1 MKETI
6 FGKRKRR
13 SVLDDMQPNQMD
25 KKCHLIRQAEMFLLE
40 VLKTYRE
47 KHNNFTKLKSF
58 KAEQLKTSKEQLA
71 NIKRNISNQLSGVV
85 DYSTKILLNKELDE
99 IFGTNGNTEND
110 NSLTD
115 SWNSTLTGTFS
126 EMQLFVNDS
135 QQTNGVNFLD
145 CLDFYT
151 DALKSATRFEQG
163 IASLNVVEATQTW
176 KTNIL
181 QLTTSYPD
189 LNRSEKLI
197 AATVNSL
204 LEVSPSQWL
213 CGNGPSV
220 KVLLT
225 GTICIK
231 EGESLILKV
240 EVLSEKFDYKII
252 WKHNNYILKGYNTTV
267 FNKNL
272 TKKDEG
278 YYSCEISNK
287 FGVGNCGRIFVK
299 IFEKIQFLS
308 EPQDA
313 VGYLYS
319 PRKIYLTCAM
329 KSNTLNG
336 TYSWF
341 FRKFYAPPTENNL
354 LSESKS
360 YFEVN
365 QDTDRSTGFYFC
377 KYNNKLSSAISREA
391 VVHVLKTTVALE
403 RIGITMVLSKYHLSR
418 TRRQIQDEETI
429 KSELAKLMQTDP
441 KQIEIKDLS
450 NRNDT
455 KDQLTF
461 ALSGINLTL
470 NREENYNWNSLTE
483 KVMKERENLLLRSAL
498 LYFHAN
504 NSRDIKVN
512 GKTYSIDAYSISIEH
527 LEPLCPEGQTLR
539 KDGFICGKFS
549 KFILNQGQYARHTKT
564 NHFIS
569 SANLL
574 TRFCILGILSVDELR
589 YDNRHLLSY
598 F

>member
-1 MKETI
+1 M
-6 FGKRKRR
+6 
-13 SVLDDMQPNQMD
+13 
-25 KKCHLIRQAEMFLLE
+25 
-40 VLKTYRE
+40 
-47 KHNNFTKLKSF
+47 
-58 KAEQLKTSKEQLA
+58 
-71 NIKRNISNQLSGVV
+71 

-99 IFGTNGNTEND
+99 IFGANGNTEND

-204 LEVSPSQWL
+204 LEVSPSQWF

-278 YYSCEISNK
+278 YYSCEISHK
-287 FGVGNCGRIFVK
+287 FGVGNCGKIFVK

-341 FRKFYAPPTENNL
+341 FRKFYEPPTENNL

-377 KYNNKLSSAISREA
+377 KYNNRLSTAISREA

-403 RIGITMVLSKYHLSR
+403 RIGITMVLSKYHSLR
-418 TRRQIQDEETI
+418 TRRQIQDEDTI
-429 KSELAKLMQTDP
+429 KSELAKLMETDP

-450 NRNDT
+450 NKNDT

-470 NREENYNWNSLTE
+470 NHEENYNWNGLTE
-483 KVMKERENLLLRSAL
+483 KVMKERENLLFRSAL

-564 NHFIS
+564 NHFIF

-574 TRFCILGILSVDELR
+574 TSFCILGILSMDELR